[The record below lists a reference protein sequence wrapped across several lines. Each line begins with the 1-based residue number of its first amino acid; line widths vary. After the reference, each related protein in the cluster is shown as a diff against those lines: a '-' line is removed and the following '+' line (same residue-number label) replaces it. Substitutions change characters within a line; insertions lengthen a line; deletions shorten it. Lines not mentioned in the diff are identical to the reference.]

1 MRTDA
6 TGDTPGDTAGDGH
19 AGDAPGAGAHDSAR
33 RAELLAKLVDYSRRH
48 GLADMSL
55 RPLAA
60 AVGSS
65 PRVLLYFFSSKE
77 QLVREVVAASRREQ
91 VGLVEAELAA
101 RPEGDAA
108 LERLWRWLTDP
119 SHAHIERL
127 FFESYALSLRDAPG
141 PWAEYGAASVRE
153 WLPHLRPVA
162 ERLLPGADPEAGAT
176 LLLALMRGL
185 LLDRLATGDSGRTTE
200 AMEIFRAMLDVAAAV
215 DSE

>member
-1 MRTDA
+1 M
-6 TGDTPGDTAGDGH
+6 PGDVTQSGE
-19 AGDAPGAGAHDSAR
+19 DSAR

-101 RPEGDAA
+101 DAQGGA
-108 LERLWRWLTDP
+108 VVDRLWRWLTDP
-119 SHAHIERL
+119 ANAHVERL

-141 PWAEYGAASVRE
+141 PWEGYGAASVQE

-162 ERLLPGADPEAGAT
+162 RRLLPGTDPEAGAT
-176 LLLALMRGL
+176 LLLGLMRGL
-185 LLDRLATGDSGRTTE
+185 LLDRLATGDGRRTTA
-200 AMEIFRAMLDVAAAV
+200 AMEIFTHLLERPASSEERL